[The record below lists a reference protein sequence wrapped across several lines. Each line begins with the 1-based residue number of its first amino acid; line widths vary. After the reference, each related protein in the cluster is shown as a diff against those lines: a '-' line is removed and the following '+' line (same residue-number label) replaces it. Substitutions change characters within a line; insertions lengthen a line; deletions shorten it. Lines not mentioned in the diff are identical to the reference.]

1 MYTAQQIANSI
12 ASNAPMPAGNPNGQE
27 QGAAGGLFPYPLVSA
42 GGTQQQEWIG
52 AGGTQSYP
60 YGRDNV
66 WAQNGWGNPSG
77 SMPAM
82 SPGSGGPFSQWSS
95 ADWVSG
101 GGGMFGGGGN
111 GSSAADPG
119 MGAGGYGGNGS
130 NAADP
135 GMGAG
140 ALPAGSPAAMSAW
153 VVPQA
158 NAARAFDL
166 SGSGT
171 AGCAVDA
178 DMYNDEKQSLYAG
191 HRLFGNIRLAQG
203 KGDVG
208 EVLLNG
214 TATIVNPALLGAS
227 VEGRNQVYATADAY
241 RDDSNSFVPFA
252 TMGGSA
258 GGIRPELYVGTISE
272 GLSAPPKSELLTQR
286 AFLPS
291 DMPST
296 FNIYPESEAAA
307 ARKENTC
314 RLNRIQA
321 NYIASRIA
329 AASTMAW

>member
-1 MYTAQQIANSI
+1 
-12 ASNAPMPAGNPNGQE
+12 MPAGNPAGQE
-27 QGAAGGLFPYPLVSA
+27 QGAGGGLYPYPLAAA
-42 GGTQQQEWIG
+42 GGAQQQEWIG
-52 AGGTQSYP
+52 AGGAQAYP

-66 WAQNGWGNPSG
+66 WAQQGWGNPSG
-77 SMPAM
+77 SVPTT
-82 SPGSGGPFSQWSS
+82 PSGGSFSQWSN
-95 ADWVSG
+95 ADWASSG
-101 GGGMFGGGGN
+101 GA
-111 GSSAADPG
+111 SSSMP
-119 MGAGGYGGNGS
+119 
-130 NAADP
+130 
-135 GMGAG
+135 
-140 ALPAGSPAAMSAW
+140 LPAGSPAAVTPW
-153 VVPQA
+153 VIPQA
-158 NAARAFDL
+158 NAAKAFDL
-166 SGSGT
+166 SGAAG
-171 AGCAVDA
+171 GCAVDA
-178 DMYNDEKQSLYAG
+178 DMYDDEKQSLYAG

-214 TATIVNPALLGAS
+214 TATIVNPALLGAA

-241 RDDSNSFVPFA
+241 RGGASSFAPFA
-252 TMGGSA
+252 SMGGSA

-321 NYIASRIA
+321 NYIASRIQ